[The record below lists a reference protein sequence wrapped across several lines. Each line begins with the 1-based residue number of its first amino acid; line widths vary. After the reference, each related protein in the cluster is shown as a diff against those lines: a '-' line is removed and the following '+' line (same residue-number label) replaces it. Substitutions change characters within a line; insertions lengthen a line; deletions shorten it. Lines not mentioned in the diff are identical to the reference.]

1 MSHYDDEAQVE
12 ELKKWWKENRSPLI
26 AGLVLG
32 LSGIAGWQ
40 YWQGFEARRSAE
52 ASQMFET
59 LKQAANQNKVGE
71 TRSIVEKLKSDY
83 ARTPYA
89 ASGALLAA
97 RLAADRK
104 DWKIAGEELDWV
116 DAHARDEGLRQIAR
130 LRQARVLWQM
140 GKPDEAL
147 KLIPAKPET
156 GFEPLYDELRGDIK
170 LAQGDRSAA
179 REAFQKALSGSAPA
193 SRELIQRKL
202 DDLADVKAT
211 S

>member
-12 ELKKWWKENRSPLI
+12 ELKKWWKENRAPLI

-40 YWQGFEARRSAE
+40 YWQSFQAQRAAE

-59 LKQAANQNKVGE
+59 LKQVADQNKVGE
-71 TRSIVEKLKSDY
+71 TRTLVEKLKNEY
-83 ARTPYA
+83 LRTPYA
-89 ASGALLAA
+89 ANAALLAA

-104 DWKIAGEELDWV
+104 DWKIAGEELEWV

-130 LRQARVLWQM
+130 LRLARVLWQM

-147 KLIPAKPET
+147 QRIPAAPAAA
-156 GFEPLYDELRGDIK
+156 FAPLYNELRGDIQ
-170 LAQGDRSAA
+170 LARGDRSAA
-179 REAFQKALSGSAPA
+179 RAAYQKALDGAAAA

-202 DDLADVKAT
+202 DDLADAPAA

>member
-12 ELKKWWKENRSPLI
+12 ELKKWWKENRAPLI

-32 LSGIAGWQ
+32 LSGIVGWQ
-40 YWQGFEARRSAE
+40 YWQSFEARRSAE

-59 LKQAANQNKVGE
+59 LKLAANQSKVGE
-71 TRSIVEKLKSDY
+71 TRAIVEKLKSEY

-104 DWKIAGEELDWV
+104 DWKIAGEELQWV
-116 DAHARDEGLRQIAR
+116 EDHARDDGIRQIAR

-140 GKPDEAL
+140 GKPEDAL
-147 KLIPAKPET
+147 KLIPVVPEA

-170 LAQGDRSAA
+170 LAQGDRPAA
-179 REAFQKALSGSAPA
+179 REAYQKALSGAASAN
-193 SRELIQRKL
+193 RELIQRKL
-202 DDLADVKAT
+202 DDLADVAAA